1 MQIDALL
8 DLVTHGGA
16 VLAPVFLYLWW
27 DERSERREIQSKHDI
42 LLEKTLV
49 NVGEFKNL
57 LQTVVDIF
65 NGRKT

>member
-1 MQIDALL
+1 MQFDALL

-27 DERSERREIQSKHDI
+27 DERGERRELQAKHEL

-57 LQTVVDIF
+57 LHTVVDIF

>member
-1 MQIDALL
+1 MQFDALL

-16 VLAPVFLYLWW
+16 VLAPVFCYLWW
-27 DERSERREIQSKHDI
+27 DERGERREIQSKYE
-42 LLEKTLV
+42 LLSEKTLT
-49 NVGEFKNL
+49 NVSDFKNL